1 MSDPVII
8 HAANA
13 ELATE
18 LFWVLHVDP
27 VARGHGIEKP
37 TQLRRTNETDHVL
50 EHPDDGHLVL
60 IVRTSRED
68 A

>member
-8 HAANA
+8 HCTTA
-13 ELATE
+13 ELNTE

-27 VARGHGIEKP
+27 VAREHGLEKP
-37 TQLRRTNETDHVL
+37 AELRRVGETDHVL
-50 EHPDDGHLVL
+50 DHPDDGHLVL
-60 IVRTSRED
+60 IVRTDEG

>member
-1 MSDPVII
+1 MTDPVII
-8 HAANA
+8 HCTTA

-27 VARGHGIEKP
+27 VARGHGLETP
-37 TQLRRTNETDHVL
+37 TELRRTGLTDHVL

-60 IVRTSRED
+60 IVRTDGE